1 MDDDGLTVLFNGKTV
16 VQKGSIPTLVMKGV
30 EETNGSG
37 ARKLKVR
44 LKEHYTGISED
55 RIRGGEGSRYIQTL
69 PTPSGQIFEQAHP
82 EANQGQRSTDQT

>member
-16 VQKGSIPTLVMKGV
+16 AQKGSIPTLVMKGV

-37 ARKLKVR
+37 ARKLKVW

-55 RIRGGEGSRYIQTL
+55 RIRGGSRYIQTL

>member
-1 MDDDGLTVLFNGKTV
+1 
-16 VQKGSIPTLVMKGV
+16 MKGL

>member
-55 RIRGGEGSRYIQTL
+55 RIRGGSRYIVIV
-69 PTPSGQIFEQAHP
+69 P
-82 EANQGQRSTDQT
+82 